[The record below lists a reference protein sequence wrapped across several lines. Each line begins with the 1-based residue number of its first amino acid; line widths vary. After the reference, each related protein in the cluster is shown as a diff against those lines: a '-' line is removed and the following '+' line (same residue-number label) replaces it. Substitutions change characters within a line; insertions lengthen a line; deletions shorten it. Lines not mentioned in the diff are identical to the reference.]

1 MTDGPGSSPDV
12 PSGWAAEQPPPYGGA
27 AGTGGTG
34 GSWAAPGGREGPAGP
49 QTGPY
54 GQPGQHGQPG
64 QPGSHGSYGQ
74 PGQYGQPGYGQ
85 SGPSGPSGQGP
96 QAGGPHYGSG
106 PYAQG
111 PYAQGPYAQGSYA
124 QGSYGQRPP
133 EAPRP
138 GIIPLRPLTL
148 GDIFDGTIKL
158 IRSNPKAT
166 LGLSAIV
173 AAVTSIPG
181 ALGQAV
187 GLGMF
192 GTALEGFGSGSYA
205 TTGSP
210 ALPVVGVAAQYI
222 GAIITYVMT
231 FLGTMILTGIL
242 TRVLGRAV
250 FGGRIT
256 VGEAWQLAR
265 SRVLALLGLAMLQA
279 LILVAPVL
287 VLLAL
292 LVALGLGDATAG
304 AFVAVALLFVLAY
317 IPYAAFFYT
326 RFSLAAPAVVLEGR
340 GVTDAMARS
349 WRLVKGDS
357 WRVFGILVLTAV
369 LAGIASSVLGVPFTI
384 GGSLIGMF
392 GGGTVAATAL
402 TTVLLAAG
410 SVVASMITYPF
421 QAGVAGLLYADRR
434 MRAEAFDLVLQT
446 AAAQNQSQGWVHTGV
461 DDLWHPSHA
470 AAAGPVPGPGSPPYD
485 GTSPGGSSYY
495 GTPPGAS
502 PYYGTPPNG
511 PQG

>member
-34 GSWAAPGGREGPAGP
+34 ESWAAPGGREGPAGP

-54 GQPGQHGQPG
+54 GQPISYGQPGPYGQPG
-64 QPGSHGSYGQ
+64 QPGHPGQ
-74 PGQYGQPGYGQ
+74 PGQPG
-85 SGPSGPSGQGP
+85 P
-96 QAGGPHYGSG
+96 SG

-111 PYAQGPYAQGSYA
+111 PY
-124 QGSYGQRPP
+124 GQRPP
-133 EAPRP
+133 DAPRP

-173 AAVTSIPG
+173 AAVASIPG

-192 GTALEGFGSGSYA
+192 GTTLEGFGSGSYG
-205 TTGSP
+205 TTTSS
-210 ALPVVGVAAQYI
+210 ALPVVGVAAQYV
-222 GAIITYVMT
+222 GAIITYIMT

-256 VGEAWQLAR
+256 VGEAWRLAR
-265 SRVLALLGLAMLQA
+265 SRVLALLGLALLQA
-279 LILVAPVL
+279 LILMAPLL

-304 AFVAVALLFVLAY
+304 AFVTVSLVFVLAY

-349 WRLVKGDS
+349 WRLVKGGS
-357 WRVFGILVLTAV
+357 WRVFGILVLAAV
-369 LAGIASSVLGVPFTI
+369 LAGITSSVLGIPFTI

-470 AAAGPVPGPGSPPYD
+470 AAAGPAPGPGSPPYD
-485 GTSPGGSSYY
+485 GTPPGASPYY

>member
-1 MTDGPGSSPDV
+1 M
-12 PSGWAAEQPPPYGGA
+12 
-27 AGTGGTG
+27 
-34 GSWAAPGGREGPAGP
+34 
-49 QTGPY
+49 
-54 GQPGQHGQPG
+54 
-64 QPGSHGSYGQ
+64 
-74 PGQYGQPGYGQ
+74 
-85 SGPSGPSGQGP
+85 
-96 QAGGPHYGSG
+96 
-106 PYAQG
+106 
-111 PYAQGPYAQGSYA
+111 
-124 QGSYGQRPP
+124 
-133 EAPRP
+133 
-138 GIIPLRPLTL
+138 RPLTL

-173 AAVTSIPG
+173 AAVTAIPG

-192 GTALEGFGSGSYA
+192 GTALDGYGSGSYETA
-205 TTGSP
+205 ASP
-210 ALPVVGVAAQYI
+210 ALPVVGLAAQYI

-231 FLGTMILTGIL
+231 FLGTTILTGIL

-265 SRVLALLGLAMLQA
+265 SRVLALLGLALLQA
-279 LILVAPVL
+279 LILMAPVL
-287 VLLAL
+287 VLAAL

-304 AFVAVALLFVLAY
+304 AFVAVSLLFVLAY

-349 WRLVKGDS
+349 WRLVRGGS

-369 LAGIASSVLGVPFTI
+369 LVGIASSVLGVPFTI
-384 GGSLIGMF
+384 GGSLLGMF
-392 GGGTVAATAL
+392 GGGTVAATVL
-402 TTVLLAAG
+402 TTILLAAG

-470 AAAGPVPGPGSPPYD
+470 AATGSAPGPGSPP
-485 GTSPGGSSYY
+485 Y

-502 PYYGTPPNG
+502 PYYGTPPYG
-511 PQG
+511 PQA